1 MKLPLMLIFLS
12 LSSQIGCMNIDS
24 VMSHLSSGDNKPN
37 PIESL
42 MNLRT
47 IEEFKKNDIKNVNA
61 QDKRGN
67 TILHYTVGPSW
78 DPKVLLAYSK
88 MIDCNAKNNDGRTP
102 MHALIYISALYEKKD
117 IENNLILKYKYLMQA
132 GALLF
137 IRDNYGKT
145 PVEMLKGASA
155 ISKDLPPGL
164 KKLNELV
171 DADLKKIGHVHSL
184 IKKDLATTNQQY
196 LLSKFPTKKAA
207 L

>member
-102 MHALIYISALYEKKD
+102 MHTLIYISALYEKKD
-117 IENNLILKYKYLMQA
+117 IENLVLKYKYLMQA

-145 PVEMLKGASA
+145 PVEMLKGAST
-155 ISKDLPPGL
+155 ISKDWPGVNKL
-164 KKLNELV
+164 KELI
-171 DADLKKIGHVHSL
+171 DADLKKIGYVHSL
-184 IKKDLATTNQQY
+184 IKKDLATTNQQH
-196 LLSKFPTKKAA
+196 LLPKFSTKKAA